1 MLRKLYKYD
10 LKSVSLLLVILHAV
24 LLVYT
29 VIGRIGI
36 FIAERAQA
44 FVSPEASRLWG
55 IAGAF
60 YIVGFILFILAI
72 VIATVVYLA
81 VRIQKNLFSDEGYL
95 THTLPVKPTQI
106 LGSKV
111 FVIWTWSVIDFI
123 CVMISVFTLITYK
136 DTLPEIL
143 KGAST
148 FFGTLFGS
156 FGFTNWLEEVITLLA
171 GLSQYF
177 GFYPLLLL
185 FAMCLGN
192 LFKSHKIMGTLLS
205 FFGLN
210 IVLSF
215 LSTMITFIIPG
226 LSPFMQANLTQDNLS
241 VYSGRL
247 MIFTLVWNILFSA
260 IFFVGSR
267 YILTKKLNVNIP
279 IYYKKKELRHQT
291 IIYLMPQFPIFRFLL
306 LLFLLLLFV
315 PLHLV

>member
-44 FVSPEASRLWG
+44 FVSPETSRLWG

-106 LGSKV
+106 LWSKV

-123 CVMISVFTLITYK
+123 CVVISVFTLITYK

-148 FFGTLFGS
+148 FFGTLFGN

-267 YILTKKLNVNIP
+267 YILTKKLN
-279 IYYKKKELRHQT
+279 LD
-291 IIYLMPQFPIFRFLL
+291 
-306 LLFLLLLFV
+306 
-315 PLHLV
+315 

>member
-106 LGSKV
+106 LWSKV

-123 CVMISVFTLITYK
+123 CVVISVFTLITYK

-148 FFGTLFGS
+148 FFRTLFGN

-267 YILTKKLNVNIP
+267 YILTKKLN
-279 IYYKKKELRHQT
+279 LD
-291 IIYLMPQFPIFRFLL
+291 
-306 LLFLLLLFV
+306 
-315 PLHLV
+315 

>member
-106 LGSKV
+106 LWSKV

-148 FFGTLFGS
+148 FFGTLFGN

-267 YILTKKLNVNIP
+267 YILTKKLN
-279 IYYKKKELRHQT
+279 LD
-291 IIYLMPQFPIFRFLL
+291 
-306 LLFLLLLFV
+306 
-315 PLHLV
+315 

>member
-95 THTLPVKPTQI
+95 THTLPVKPTQ
-106 LGSKV
+106 LLWSKV

-123 CVMISVFTLITYK
+123 CVVISVFTLITYK

-267 YILTKKLNVNIP
+267 YILTKKLN
-279 IYYKKKELRHQT
+279 LD
-291 IIYLMPQFPIFRFLL
+291 
-306 LLFLLLLFV
+306 
-315 PLHLV
+315 

>member
-1 MLRKLYKYD
+1 MLKKLYKYD
-10 LKSVSLLLVILHAV
+10 LKSVSLLLFILHAV
-24 LLVYT
+24 LIVYT

-36 FIAERAQA
+36 FVAEKAQA
-44 FVSPEASRLWG
+44 FSSLEASRLWG

-60 YIVGFILFILAI
+60 YILGFVLFIFAI
-72 VIATVVYLA
+72 AIATIVFLGI
-81 VRIQKNLFSDEGYL
+81 RIQKNLFSDEGYL

-106 LGSKV
+106 LWSKV

-267 YILTKKLNVNIP
+267 YILTKKLN
-279 IYYKKKELRHQT
+279 LD
-291 IIYLMPQFPIFRFLL
+291 
-306 LLFLLLLFV
+306 
-315 PLHLV
+315 

>member
-95 THTLPVKPTQI
+95 THTLSVKPTQI
-106 LGSKV
+106 LWSKV

-267 YILTKKLNVNIP
+267 YILTKKLN
-279 IYYKKKELRHQT
+279 LD
-291 IIYLMPQFPIFRFLL
+291 
-306 LLFLLLLFV
+306 
-315 PLHLV
+315 

>member
-106 LGSKV
+106 LWSKV

-123 CVMISVFTLITYK
+123 CVAISIFTLITYK

-143 KGAST
+143 KGVST
-148 FFGTLFGS
+148 LFGTLFGS
-156 FGFTNWLEEVITLLA
+156 FGFTNWLEEVMTLLA
-171 GLSQYF
+171 GLTQYF
-177 GFYPLLLL
+177 GFYPMLLL

-192 LFKSHKIMGTLLS
+192 LFKSHKVMGTILS

-210 IVLSF
+210 IILGF
-215 LSTMITFIIPG
+215 LNTMITFFIPG
-226 LSPFMQANLTQDNLS
+226 LSPFMQTNLTQDNLS
-241 VYSGRL
+241 VYSSRL
-247 MIFTLVWNILFSA
+247 MIFTLVWNVLFSI
-260 IFFVGSR
+260 IFFVGSQ
-267 YILTKKLNVNIP
+267 YILTKKLN
-279 IYYKKKELRHQT
+279 LD
-291 IIYLMPQFPIFRFLL
+291 
-306 LLFLLLLFV
+306 
-315 PLHLV
+315 

>member
-106 LGSKV
+106 LWSKV

-148 FFGTLFGS
+148 FFGTLFGN

-226 LSPFMQANLTQDNLS
+226 LSPFIQANLTQDNLS

-267 YILTKKLNVNIP
+267 YILTKKLN
-279 IYYKKKELRHQT
+279 LD
-291 IIYLMPQFPIFRFLL
+291 
-306 LLFLLLLFV
+306 
-315 PLHLV
+315 

>member
-106 LGSKV
+106 LWSKV

-247 MIFTLVWNILFSA
+247 MIFTLVWNILFCA

-267 YILTKKLNVNIP
+267 YILTKKLN
-279 IYYKKKELRHQT
+279 LD
-291 IIYLMPQFPIFRFLL
+291 
-306 LLFLLLLFV
+306 
-315 PLHLV
+315 

>member
-44 FVSPEASRLWG
+44 FVSPEASRLLG

-106 LGSKV
+106 LWSKV

-123 CVMISVFTLITYK
+123 CVVISVFTLITYK

-148 FFGTLFGS
+148 FFGTLFGN

-267 YILTKKLNVNIP
+267 YILTKKLN
-279 IYYKKKELRHQT
+279 LD
-291 IIYLMPQFPIFRFLL
+291 
-306 LLFLLLLFV
+306 
-315 PLHLV
+315 

>member
-226 LSPFMQANLTQDNLS
+226 LSPFMQTNLTQDNLT

-267 YILTKKLNVNIP
+267 YILTKKLN
-279 IYYKKKELRHQT
+279 LD
-291 IIYLMPQFPIFRFLL
+291 
-306 LLFLLLLFV
+306 
-315 PLHLV
+315 

>member
-177 GFYPLLLL
+177 DFYPLLLL

-267 YILTKKLNVNIP
+267 YILTKKLN
-279 IYYKKKELRHQT
+279 LD
-291 IIYLMPQFPIFRFLL
+291 
-306 LLFLLLLFV
+306 
-315 PLHLV
+315 

>member
-95 THTLPVKPTQI
+95 THTLPVKPTQ
-106 LGSKV
+106 LLWSKV

-123 CVMISVFTLITYK
+123 CVVISVFTLITYK

-148 FFGTLFGS
+148 FFGTLFGN

-267 YILTKKLNVNIP
+267 YILTKKLN
-279 IYYKKKELRHQT
+279 LD
-291 IIYLMPQFPIFRFLL
+291 
-306 LLFLLLLFV
+306 
-315 PLHLV
+315 

>member
-72 VIATVVYLA
+72 VIATVVYFA

-106 LGSKV
+106 LWSKV

-148 FFGTLFGS
+148 FFGTLFGN

-267 YILTKKLNVNIP
+267 YILTKKLN
-279 IYYKKKELRHQT
+279 LD
-291 IIYLMPQFPIFRFLL
+291 
-306 LLFLLLLFV
+306 
-315 PLHLV
+315 

>member
-60 YIVGFILFILAI
+60 YIVGFILFISAI

-106 LGSKV
+106 LWSKV

-267 YILTKKLNVNIP
+267 YILTKKLN
-279 IYYKKKELRHQT
+279 LD
-291 IIYLMPQFPIFRFLL
+291 
-306 LLFLLLLFV
+306 
-315 PLHLV
+315 

>member
-81 VRIQKNLFSDEGYL
+81 VHIQKNLFSDEGYL

-106 LGSKV
+106 LWSKV

-148 FFGTLFGS
+148 FFGTLFGN

-267 YILTKKLNVNIP
+267 YILTKKLN
-279 IYYKKKELRHQT
+279 LD
-291 IIYLMPQFPIFRFLL
+291 
-306 LLFLLLLFV
+306 
-315 PLHLV
+315 

>member
-106 LGSKV
+106 LWSKV

-267 YILTKKLNVNIP
+267 YILTKKLN
-279 IYYKKKELRHQT
+279 LD
-291 IIYLMPQFPIFRFLL
+291 
-306 LLFLLLLFV
+306 
-315 PLHLV
+315 

>member
-106 LGSKV
+106 LWSKV

-226 LSPFMQANLTQDNLS
+226 LSPFMQANITQDNLS

-267 YILTKKLNVNIP
+267 YILTKKLN
-279 IYYKKKELRHQT
+279 LD
-291 IIYLMPQFPIFRFLL
+291 
-306 LLFLLLLFV
+306 
-315 PLHLV
+315 

>member
-106 LGSKV
+106 LWSKV

-226 LSPFMQANLTQDNLS
+226 LSPFIQANLTQDNLS

-267 YILTKKLNVNIP
+267 YILTKKLN
-279 IYYKKKELRHQT
+279 LD
-291 IIYLMPQFPIFRFLL
+291 
-306 LLFLLLLFV
+306 
-315 PLHLV
+315 

>member
-106 LGSKV
+106 LWSKV

-215 LSTMITFIIPG
+215 LSAMITFIIPG

-267 YILTKKLNVNIP
+267 YILTKKLN
-279 IYYKKKELRHQT
+279 LD
-291 IIYLMPQFPIFRFLL
+291 
-306 LLFLLLLFV
+306 
-315 PLHLV
+315 

>member
-267 YILTKKLNVNIP
+267 YILTKKLN
-279 IYYKKKELRHQT
+279 LD
-291 IIYLMPQFPIFRFLL
+291 
-306 LLFLLLLFV
+306 
-315 PLHLV
+315 

>member
-95 THTLPVKPTQI
+95 THTIPVKPTQI
-106 LGSKV
+106 LWSKV

-148 FFGTLFGS
+148 FFGTLFGN

-267 YILTKKLNVNIP
+267 YILTKKLN
-279 IYYKKKELRHQT
+279 LD
-291 IIYLMPQFPIFRFLL
+291 
-306 LLFLLLLFV
+306 
-315 PLHLV
+315 

>member
-60 YIVGFILFILAI
+60 YIVGFILFISAI

-106 LGSKV
+106 LWSKV

-267 YILTKKLNVNIP
+267 DILTKKLN
-279 IYYKKKELRHQT
+279 LD
-291 IIYLMPQFPIFRFLL
+291 
-306 LLFLLLLFV
+306 
-315 PLHLV
+315 

>member
-215 LSTMITFIIPG
+215 LSAMITFIIPG

-267 YILTKKLNVNIP
+267 YILTKKLN
-279 IYYKKKELRHQT
+279 LD
-291 IIYLMPQFPIFRFLL
+291 
-306 LLFLLLLFV
+306 
-315 PLHLV
+315 

>member
-106 LGSKV
+106 LWSKV

-226 LSPFMQANLTQDNLS
+226 LSPFMQANLTQDNFS

-267 YILTKKLNVNIP
+267 YILTKKLN
-279 IYYKKKELRHQT
+279 LD
-291 IIYLMPQFPIFRFLL
+291 
-306 LLFLLLLFV
+306 
-315 PLHLV
+315 

>member
-106 LGSKV
+106 LWSKV

-210 IVLSF
+210 TVLSF

-267 YILTKKLNVNIP
+267 YILTKKLN
-279 IYYKKKELRHQT
+279 LD
-291 IIYLMPQFPIFRFLL
+291 
-306 LLFLLLLFV
+306 
-315 PLHLV
+315 

>member
-81 VRIQKNLFSDEGYL
+81 VRIQKNLISDEGYL

-106 LGSKV
+106 LWSKV

-267 YILTKKLNVNIP
+267 YILTKKLN
-279 IYYKKKELRHQT
+279 LD
-291 IIYLMPQFPIFRFLL
+291 
-306 LLFLLLLFV
+306 
-315 PLHLV
+315 

>member
-44 FVSPEASRLWG
+44 FVSPEDSRLWG

-95 THTLPVKPTQI
+95 THTLPVKPSQ
-106 LGSKV
+106 LLWSKV

-267 YILTKKLNVNIP
+267 YILTKKLN
-279 IYYKKKELRHQT
+279 LD
-291 IIYLMPQFPIFRFLL
+291 
-306 LLFLLLLFV
+306 
-315 PLHLV
+315 

>member
-106 LGSKV
+106 LWSKV

-148 FFGTLFGS
+148 FFGTLFGN

-192 LFKSHKIMGTLLS
+192 LYKSHKIMGTLLS

-267 YILTKKLNVNIP
+267 YILTKKLN
-279 IYYKKKELRHQT
+279 LD
-291 IIYLMPQFPIFRFLL
+291 
-306 LLFLLLLFV
+306 
-315 PLHLV
+315 

>member
-106 LGSKV
+106 LWSKV
-111 FVIWTWSVIDFI
+111 F
-123 CVMISVFTLITYK
+123 
-136 DTLPEIL
+136 
-143 KGAST
+143 
-148 FFGTLFGS
+148 
-156 FGFTNWLEEVITLLA
+156 
-171 GLSQYF
+171 
-177 GFYPLLLL
+177 
-185 FAMCLGN
+185 
-192 LFKSHKIMGTLLS
+192 
-205 FFGLN
+205 
-210 IVLSF
+210 
-215 LSTMITFIIPG
+215 
-226 LSPFMQANLTQDNLS
+226 
-241 VYSGRL
+241 
-247 MIFTLVWNILFSA
+247 
-260 IFFVGSR
+260 
-267 YILTKKLNVNIP
+267 
-279 IYYKKKELRHQT
+279 
-291 IIYLMPQFPIFRFLL
+291 YLDMERN
-306 LLFLLLLFV
+306 
-315 PLHLV
+315 

>member
-10 LKSVSLLLVILHAV
+10 LKSVSLMLVILHAV

-106 LGSKV
+106 LWSKV

-267 YILTKKLNVNIP
+267 YILTKKLN
-279 IYYKKKELRHQT
+279 LD
-291 IIYLMPQFPIFRFLL
+291 
-306 LLFLLLLFV
+306 
-315 PLHLV
+315 

>member
-60 YIVGFILFILAI
+60 YIVGFILFIFAI

-106 LGSKV
+106 LWSKV

-267 YILTKKLNVNIP
+267 YILTKKLN
-279 IYYKKKELRHQT
+279 LD
-291 IIYLMPQFPIFRFLL
+291 
-306 LLFLLLLFV
+306 
-315 PLHLV
+315 

>member
-36 FIAERAQA
+36 FIAEKAQA

-106 LGSKV
+106 LWSKV

-267 YILTKKLNVNIP
+267 YILTKKLN
-279 IYYKKKELRHQT
+279 LD
-291 IIYLMPQFPIFRFLL
+291 
-306 LLFLLLLFV
+306 
-315 PLHLV
+315 

>member
-106 LGSKV
+106 LWSKV

-123 CVMISVFTLITYK
+123 CVVISVFTLITYK

-267 YILTKKLNVNIP
+267 YILTKKLN
-279 IYYKKKELRHQT
+279 LD
-291 IIYLMPQFPIFRFLL
+291 
-306 LLFLLLLFV
+306 
-315 PLHLV
+315 

>member
-44 FVSPEASRLWG
+44 FVSPEDSRLWG

-106 LGSKV
+106 LWSKV

-267 YILTKKLNVNIP
+267 YILTKKLN
-279 IYYKKKELRHQT
+279 LD
-291 IIYLMPQFPIFRFLL
+291 
-306 LLFLLLLFV
+306 
-315 PLHLV
+315 

>member
-95 THTLPVKPTQI
+95 THTLPVKPTQ
-106 LGSKV
+106 LLWSKV

-143 KGAST
+143 RGAST

-210 IVLSF
+210 IILSF

-226 LSPFMQANLTQDNLS
+226 LSPFIQVNLTQDNLS

-267 YILTKKLNVNIP
+267 YILTKKLN
-279 IYYKKKELRHQT
+279 LD
-291 IIYLMPQFPIFRFLL
+291 
-306 LLFLLLLFV
+306 
-315 PLHLV
+315 

>member
-60 YIVGFILFILAI
+60 DIVGFILFILAI

-267 YILTKKLNVNIP
+267 YILTKKLN
-279 IYYKKKELRHQT
+279 LD
-291 IIYLMPQFPIFRFLL
+291 
-306 LLFLLLLFV
+306 
-315 PLHLV
+315 